1 MELIVAVLSG
11 FVLALI
17 APWIYRIARGATGW
31 LLAIFP
37 SILFVYFLRSVE
49 VIAGGDALRVYYPWV
64 ASLGINL
71 SFYLDGLSLLFGLLI
86 TGIGALVLV
95 YTGGYLKD
103 HPHLG
108 RFYGF
113 LLMFM
118 ASMLGVVLADNTIC
132 LFLFWELTSV
142 SSFLLIGFEHEKETS
157 RAAALQAL
165 LVTSLGGL
173 ALLGGFLLLD
183 QAGGSRELSLLL
195 SRGDAIRS
203 HSLYVPIVL
212 LVVVG
217 AFTKSAQFPFHFWLP
232 AAMEAPTPVSAYL
245 HSATM
250 VKAGVYLL
258 ARMTPALADT
268 SLWTGALTGFGAVT
282 MLFAAVL
289 AFRQSDLKLILAYS
303 TISALGIMVMLLGV
317 GTPLA
322 LQAMIVF
329 LFGHAL
335 YKGALFMLAGAI
347 DHETG
352 TRDVNRLSGLRSAM
366 PASAA
371 AALLAAMSMA
381 AVPMLFGFYGKE
393 LFYEALA
400 TEPTQ
405 VLLIASVITSMI
417 FVAVAILAGIKPF
430 IGEKV
435 STPKH
440 AHEAPITLL
449 LGPVILAGT
458 SLILGVLPSVID
470 TSVLLP
476 PIRAVLR
483 KPISLELALWHG
495 INPIFLLSMAT
506 LASGAAL
513 FAFRDR
519 LLSLSRPLASLRDWG
534 PKHGYSLALAGLNA
548 TAKAQTRLLQSGYLR
563 YYLLIVIATAT
574 VLSGYKLLQHIESD
588 TLGRPM
594 DFSFY
599 EAALAMLILLA
610 AFMATQ
616 ARSRLAAIA
625 ALGVVGFSV
634 ALVFVLFSAPD
645 LAMTQFSIETLTV
658 IVFVLALYHLPRFG
672 NLSSAWTRARDASVA
687 LTAGALITLMALTA
701 TGVQL
706 HPKISTYF
714 TENSVSLAHGHN
726 IVNVILVDFRGLDT
740 LGEITVL
747 AIAAVGVY
755 GLLKLRL
762 DKEESK

>member
-1 MELIVAVLSG
+1 
-11 FVLALI
+11 
-17 APWIYRIARGATGW
+17 
-31 LLAIFP
+31 
-37 SILFVYFLRSVE
+37 
-49 VIAGGDALRVYYPWV
+49 
-64 ASLGINL
+64 
-71 SFYLDGLSLLFGLLI
+71 
-86 TGIGALVLV
+86 
-95 YTGGYLKD
+95 
-103 HPHLG
+103 
-108 RFYGF
+108 
-113 LLMFM
+113 
-118 ASMLGVVLADNTIC
+118 
-132 LFLFWELTSV
+132 
-142 SSFLLIGFEHEKETS
+142 
-157 RAAALQAL
+157 
-165 LVTSLGGL
+165 
-173 ALLGGFLLLD
+173 
-183 QAGGSRELSLLL
+183 
-195 SRGDAIRS
+195 
-203 HSLYVPIVL
+203 
-212 LVVVG
+212 
-217 AFTKSAQFPFHFWLP
+217 
-232 AAMEAPTPVSAYL
+232 
-245 HSATM
+245 M

-449 LGPVILAGT
+449 FGPVILAGT